1 MRLIHVTCCCDSVPR
16 EWLSDSNYKIHR
28 NAENNT
34 WLFVC
39 ILWLENSEQIT
50 NSKKIINLNLL
61 NSKLKLLF
69 YVCFA
74 KCIKKLWY
82 SQKGRCCNDNKLLY
96 YFQFIKKLIAQKQRY
111 DHN

>member
-34 WLFVC
+34 WLFMC

-74 KCIKKLWY
+74 KCIKNFDIPK
-82 SQKGRCCNDNKLLY
+82 KADVVMITNY
-96 YFQFIKKLIAQKQRY
+96 YIIY
-111 DHN
+111 NS